1 MKIIITEAERDYLLT
16 LLKAED
22 EVLKKKLLKYKRERK
37 NATYKKC
44 EKVRKEKF
52 ARLEEIIRSNYKI
65 TNEELMVKLGVS
77 KATFY
82 IVYASK
88 ARELKRMYK
97 SQSLF

>member
-22 EVLKKKLLKYKRERK
+22 EVLKKKLLKYKRERQ
-37 NATYKKC
+37 NTTYKKC
-44 EKVRKEKF
+44 EKIRKEKF

-65 TNEELMVKLGVS
+65 TNEELMIKLGVS

>member
-1 MKIIITEAERDYLLT
+1 MKIIITEAERNYLLT
-16 LLKAED
+16 LL
-22 EVLKKKLLKYKRERK
+22 RK
-37 NATYKKC
+37 NTTYKKC
-44 EKVRKEKF
+44 EKIRKEKF